1 MTARTDGN
9 DDRDGEMVR
18 LVAARAIRRLDLLEY
33 AILGA
38 AAVLAIIAGALVAV
52 LLDEATG
59 LPFRATWIVA
69 SLLLFIVPAGVAW
82 WRDRDVPAPGPP
94 ESPPGPGP

>member
-1 MTARTDGN
+1 MNGN
-9 DDRDGEMVR
+9 DDRDGEVVR
-18 LVAARAIRRLDLLEY
+18 RIAARAIRRLDVLEY

-52 LLDEATG
+52 LLDGTTG
-59 LPFRATWIVA
+59 LPFRPTWIVA
-69 SLLLFIVPAGVAW
+69 SLLFFVVPAGVAW
-82 WRDRDVPAPGPP
+82 WRDRDVPATGPP